1 MEFEASRA
9 KAVDKLNYFVE
20 NNLSEYS
27 KLRNFDFGP
36 DDRSNIS
43 CLSPYITHGVI
54 NELEVI
60 DKSLKKFSF
69 AKNEKFIQE
78 VLWRVYWKGWLELRP
93 NVWSDYLVELNNLRN
108 EFKSNQNYLN
118 AIEGKTNIECFNQWV
133 KELKEN
139 NYLHNHTRM
148 WFASI
153 WIFTLELPWQL
164 GAEFFMQHLYDGDA
178 ASNTLGWR
186 WVAGVQTQGKHY
198 LASEWNIRKF
208 TNNRFQNIQLN
219 ENAPPI
225 FSDKTYSIGKK
236 DFLNFEILED
246 KILFLGNSNEIA
258 ESIAC
263 LKGKGPT
270 DTMELVYAQ
279 ANALG
284 FDIGDVIANGSA
296 LNEFRLML
304 IRQGVDESVA
314 QQLINEPW
322 SVLQRSPQQ
331 YSIQVEKSGYLAD
344 LDALVIGQ
352 VLCEAGAGRSVQE
365 SDIDHGIGIEIHRS
379 IGERVE
385 SGDAIM
391 TLDGPFGI
399 DIHLI
404 QRLKQA
410 ITISDYQVKLG
421 TRILET
427 VTISDCPTT

>member
-1 MEFEASRA
+1 MIFEASRA
-9 KAVDKLNYFVE
+9 KAIDKLNIFIE

-36 DDRSNIS
+36 DNRSNIS
-43 CLSPYITHGVI
+43 CLSPYITHGIV

-69 AKNEKFIQE
+69 SKNEKFIQE

-198 LASEWNIRKF
+198 LASEWNIKKF

-219 ENAPPI
+219 ENASSI
-225 FSDKTYSIGKK
+225 FNDKTYPINKK
-236 DFLNFEILED
+236 EFLNSQILEN
-246 KILFLGNSNEIA
+246 KILLIFENNMTFEFSDFKEHKFKKILLVLNDTNRAIKLSEKVLKFKANLLEDQKTRLI
-258 ESIAC
+258 EKSINC
-263 LKGKGPT
+263 ETININDLKDITEK
-270 DTMELVYAQ
+270 VYALYPTVSENLNFIQ
-279 ANALG
+279 NNQLQNIKFLYRKLDQFSWQYCNKG
-284 FDIGDVIANGSA
+284 FFNFKNYIPKIIANF
-296 LNEFRLML
+296 N
-304 IRQGVDESVA
+304 
-314 QQLINEPW
+314 
-322 SVLQRSPQQ
+322 
-331 YSIQVEKSGYLAD
+331 
-344 LDALVIGQ
+344 
-352 VLCEAGAGRSVQE
+352 
-365 SDIDHGIGIEIHRS
+365 
-379 IGERVE
+379 
-385 SGDAIM
+385 
-391 TLDGPFGI
+391 
-399 DIHLI
+399 
-404 QRLKQA
+404 
-410 ITISDYQVKLG
+410 
-421 TRILET
+421 
-427 VTISDCPTT
+427 

>member
-36 DDRSNIS
+36 DNRSNIS

-69 AKNEKFIQE
+69 EKNEKFIQE

-108 EFKSNQNYLN
+108 EFKINQNYLN
-118 AIEGKTNIECFNQWV
+118 AIKGKTNIECFNQWV

-148 WFASI
+148 WFSSI

-198 LASEWNIRKF
+198 LASEWNIKKF

-219 ENAPPI
+219 ENASPI

-236 DFLNFEILED
+236 DFLNSEISED
-246 KILFLGNSNEIA
+246 KILLIFENNMTFEFSDFKEHKFKKILLISNEANRNIKLSEKVLKFKA
-258 ESIAC
+258 NLLEDQKTRLIEKSINC
-263 LKGKGPT
+263 ETININDLKNITEK
-270 DTMELVYAQ
+270 VYALYPTVSENLSFIQ
-279 ANALG
+279 DNQLQNIKFLYRKLDQFSWQYCNKG
-284 FDIGDVIANGSA
+284 FFNFKNYIPKIIANF
-296 LNEFRLML
+296 N
-304 IRQGVDESVA
+304 
-314 QQLINEPW
+314 
-322 SVLQRSPQQ
+322 
-331 YSIQVEKSGYLAD
+331 
-344 LDALVIGQ
+344 
-352 VLCEAGAGRSVQE
+352 
-365 SDIDHGIGIEIHRS
+365 
-379 IGERVE
+379 
-385 SGDAIM
+385 
-391 TLDGPFGI
+391 
-399 DIHLI
+399 
-404 QRLKQA
+404 
-410 ITISDYQVKLG
+410 
-421 TRILET
+421 
-427 VTISDCPTT
+427 